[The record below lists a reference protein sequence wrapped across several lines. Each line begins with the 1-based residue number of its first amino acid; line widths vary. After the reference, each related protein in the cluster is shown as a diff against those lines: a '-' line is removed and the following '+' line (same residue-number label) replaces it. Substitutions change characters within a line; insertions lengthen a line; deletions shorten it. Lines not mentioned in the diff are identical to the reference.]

1 MAKKIE
7 QPRNLANDE
16 HGEAAMREA
25 ERRMLLHEEHGSD
38 GHDPRSGDVTP
49 SDMGGEHDEEALEEA
64 SERML
69 LKRDRR

>member
-1 MAKKIE
+1 MAKKVE

-16 HGEAAMREA
+16 HDEDAMREA
-25 ERRMLLHEEHGSD
+25 ERRMLLHGERGSD

-69 LKRDRR
+69 LRRERR

>member
-1 MAKKIE
+1 MAKKVE

-38 GHDPRSGDVTP
+38 SHDPRGGDVSP